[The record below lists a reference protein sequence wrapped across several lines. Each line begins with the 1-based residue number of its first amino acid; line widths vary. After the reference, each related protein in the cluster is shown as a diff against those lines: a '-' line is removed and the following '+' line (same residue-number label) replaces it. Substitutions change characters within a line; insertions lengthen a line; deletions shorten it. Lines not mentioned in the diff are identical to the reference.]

1 MGLGPKSIESKS
13 NNKPLISK
21 GIYNKILDERMDE
34 TLKMS
39 REIIF
44 NDLIHRFKGPSPSI
58 SFIEFGSPMYT
69 YNQLKNGDKTL
80 SYVEDDQ
87 RKFRSELGQ
96 ITSGYRKSEN
106 Q

>member
-39 REIIF
+39 REISF
-44 NDLIHRFKGPSPSI
+44 NDL
-58 SFIEFGSPMYT
+58 SF
-69 YNQLKNGDKTL
+69 
-80 SYVEDDQ
+80 
-87 RKFRSELGQ
+87 
-96 ITSGYRKSEN
+96 
-106 Q
+106 

>member
-1 MGLGPKSIESKS
+1 MGLGPKAIESKS
-13 NNKPLISK
+13 NNKPSISK
-21 GIYNKILDERMDE
+21 GIYNKILDERMNE

-39 REIIF
+39 REISF
-44 NDLIHRFKGPSPSI
+44 NDLIHRFKDPSSSI
-58 SFIEFGSPMYT
+58 SFIEFESPMYT
-69 YNQLKNGDKTL
+69 YNQLKNGDKMFL
-80 SYVEDDQ
+80 EDDQ

>member
-1 MGLGPKSIESKS
+1 MGLGPKAIESKS
-13 NNKPLISK
+13 NNKPSISK
-21 GIYNKILDERMDE
+21 GIYNKILDERMNE

-39 REIIF
+39 REIRF

-58 SFIEFGSPMYT
+58 SFNEFESPMYT
-69 YNQLKNGDKTL
+69 YNQLKNGDKMFL
-80 SYVEDDQ
+80 EDDQ

>member
-1 MGLGPKSIESKS
+1 
-13 NNKPLISK
+13 
-21 GIYNKILDERMDE
+21 MDE

-39 REIIF
+39 REISF
-44 NDLIHRFKGPSPSI
+44 NDLIHRFKGLSPSI

-69 YNQLKNGDKTL
+69 YNQLKNGDKMFL
-80 SYVEDDQ
+80 EDDQ

>member
-1 MGLGPKSIESKS
+1 MGLGPKAIESKS
-13 NNKPLISK
+13 NNKPSISK
-21 GIYNKILDERMDE
+21 GIYNKILDERMNE

-39 REIIF
+39 REISF
-44 NDLIHRFKGPSPSI
+44 NYLIHRFKGPSPSI
-58 SFIEFGSPMYT
+58 SFIEFESPMYT
-69 YNQLKNGDKTL
+69 YNQLKNGDKMFL
-80 SYVEDDQ
+80 EDDQ

>member
-1 MGLGPKSIESKS
+1 MGLGPKAIESKS
-13 NNKPLISK
+13 NNKPSISK
-21 GIYNKILDERMDE
+21 GIYNKILDERMNE

-39 REIIF
+39 REISF
-44 NDLIHRFKGPSPSI
+44 NDLIHRFKGSSPSI
-58 SFIEFGSPMYT
+58 SFIEFESPMYT
-69 YNQLKNGDKTL
+69 YNQLKNGDKMFL
-80 SYVEDDQ
+80 EDDQ